1 MQSLKE
7 FREHGSRHYQV
18 KSIAQAIGV
27 TEPTYRALEQNQAK
41 RITPEIAEKLGSY
54 FGCDADIFLT
64 KKPK

>member
-27 TEPTYRALEQNQAK
+27 TEPHTGRLNKTRRSASLPKSPKNWVAISAAMQ
-41 RITPEIAEKLGSY
+41 
-54 FGCDADIFLT
+54 IFF
-64 KKPK
+64 